1 MTEVQTPQYPLK
13 WDQIGE
19 KLYELG
25 TSHGVLYRLDN
36 QGEPE
41 GGVAWNGL
49 VAVKQAPDGAEA
61 KPMYANDH
69 KYIEMT
75 SAENFKGTI
84 EAFTYPEEFKACDGS
99 KEIIPGVY
107 AGQQRRIPFH
117 LAYSTKIGN
126 DTEGETFAEKI
137 HLIYSAKVAPS
148 ARDYTTINEDPEA
161 ITFSWEF
168 STTPMEVSQELVD
181 KGFKNTAYIEIDGS
195 LLEAAQM
202 KAIKDI
208 LYGTADTPAR
218 MPKINELAEILAP
231 AEVEPGAEG

>member
-1 MTEVQTPQYPLK
+1 MAEGLTTQYPLK

-25 TSHGVLYRLDN
+25 TSHGVLYRLGTK
-36 QGEPE
+36 GEPE
-41 GGVAWNGL
+41 NGVAWNGL

-61 KPMYANDH
+61 KPIYANDH

-84 EAFTYPEEFKACDGS
+84 EAFTYPEEFKICDGS
-99 KEIIPGVY
+99 KELMPGVY
-107 AGQQRRIPFH
+107 AGQQNRIPFH
-117 LAYSTKIGN
+117 LAYSTRIGN

-137 HLIYSAKVAPS
+137 HLIYNAKVAPS

-168 STTPMEVSQELVD
+168 TTTPMEIAQELVER
-181 KGFKNTAYIEIDGS
+181 GFKNTAYIEIDGS
-195 LLEAAQM
+195 LLAPAQM

-208 LYGTADTPAR
+208 LYGTADVPAR
-218 MPKINELAEILAP
+218 MPKVDELAGILATG
-231 AEVEPGAEG
+231 EGAQG

>member
-25 TSHGVLYRLDN
+25 TSHGVLYRLDTK
-36 QGEPE
+36 GEPE

-61 KPMYANDH
+61 KPIYANDH

-168 STTPMEVSQELVD
+168 TTTPMEVAQELVD
-181 KGFKNTAYIEIDGS
+181 RGFKNTAYIEIDGS
-195 LLEAAQM
+195 LLKPAQM

-208 LYGTADTPAR
+208 LYGTADVPAR
-218 MPKINELAEILAP
+218 MPKINELADILATTD
-231 AEVEPGAEG
+231 EGAEG

>member
-1 MTEVQTPQYPLK
+1 MTEVQTQQYPLK

-25 TSHGVLYRLDN
+25 TSHGILYRLDTK
-36 QGEPE
+36 GEPE
-41 GGVAWNGL
+41 AGVAWNGL
-49 VAVKQAPDGAEA
+49 VAVKQSPDGAEA
-61 KPMYANDH
+61 KPIYANDR

-84 EAFTYPEEFKACDGS
+84 EAFTYPEEFKVCDGS

-107 AGQQRRIPFH
+107 AGQQSRIPFH
-117 LAYSTKIGN
+117 LAYSTRIGN
-126 DTEGETFAEKI
+126 DTEGEMFAEKI
-137 HLIYSAKVAPS
+137 HLIYNAKVAPS

-168 STTPMEVSQELVD
+168 STTPMEMPQDLVD

-195 LLEAAQM
+195 LLAPAQM

-208 LYGTADTPAR
+208 LYGTADSPAR
-218 MPKINELAEILAP
+218 MPKIDELADIL
-231 AEVEPGAEG
+231 VTGQGA

>member
-1 MTEVQTPQYPLK
+1 MTEVAKQYPLK

-25 TSHGVLYRLDN
+25 TSHGVLYRLDTK
-36 QGEPE
+36 GEPE

-49 VAVKQAPDGAEA
+49 VSVKQAPDGAEA

-84 EAFTYPEEFKACDGS
+84 EAFTYPEEFKVCDGS

-126 DTEGETFAEKI
+126 DTEGEMFAEKI
-137 HLIYSAKVAPS
+137 HLIYNAKVAPS

-168 STTPMEVSQELVD
+168 STTPMEVAQALVD

-195 LLEAAQM
+195 LLDATQM

-218 MPKINELAEILAP
+218 MPKIDELAEIITP
-231 AEVEPGAEG
+231 AGAEG